1 MPGMR
6 AIHSVDSRSDGG
18 GEEVEQKGSMRAERK
33 NCPMRHQGNGNCLPA
48 GGFCTANGDEY
59 CKALRNAY
67 EYGWINAAVRA
78 VRILERHKDAEET
91 E

>member
-1 MPGMR
+1 MR
-6 AIHSVDSRSDGG
+6 
-18 GEEVEQKGSMRAERK
+18 EERK